1 MTDSDVPSPRDT
13 PLSDATRERLQGISL
28 ALLRLHKVLLGVERG
43 AYEKL
48 YGRVLSGSELLQL
61 LIQNPWFSWLGQV
74 SKLVVQIDEM
84 LDRAKAKKKE
94 PVTEQEAGA
103 VLEQVRSL
111 LRPDEDSGSD
121 ETFSRRYKQA
131 LQQDPNSILAH
142 AEVIRFLPGVSP
154 DSPPSN

>member
-1 MTDSDVPSPRDT
+1 MTDSDVPSPLNT

-28 ALLRLHKVLLGVERG
+28 ALLRLHKVLLQVERG

-48 YGRVLSGSELLQL
+48 YGRVLGGSELLQL

-74 SKLVVQIDEM
+74 SGLVVQIDE
-84 LDRAKAKKKE
+84 LLERAKKNKE

-111 LRPDEDSGSD
+111 LRPDEGSGNS

-131 LQQDPNSILAH
+131 LQQNPDSILAH
-142 AEVIRFLPGVSP
+142 AEVIRFLPAVSQ
-154 DSPPSN
+154 DSPPAK